1 MSAGHLIVSC
11 AGMSF
16 ALAIEGVIEVLQMVA
31 PMSRLPRAPRYCIG
45 AVNYH
50 GRLVP
55 LLDLGARLGLCSPR
69 TVNELV
75 DGRIVLCEDRDGLL
89 GYAVDDVSELTDR
102 QPTAIANDSHRFGG
116 LVTGAVHWQDHGTAL
131 VLDLRPGVVLPLV
144 AGERLRRLV
153 ADMEAASRR
162 STASVAPPPA
172 SPSTSS
178 GGRS

>member
-16 ALAIEGVIEVLQMVA
+16 ALAIERVLEVLQMVA
-31 PMSRLPRAPRYCIG
+31 PMARLPRAPRYCIG
-45 AVNYH
+45 AVDYH
-50 GRLVP
+50 GRMVP

-69 TVNELV
+69 LVDELI

-116 LVTGAVHWQDHGTAL
+116 LVTGAVHWQERATAL
-131 VLDLRPGVVLPLV
+131 VLDLRPGMVLPMV

-153 ADMEAASRR
+153 SELEAASRR
-162 STASVAPPPA
+162 SAASVPPPA
-172 SPSTSS
+172 SPPNSS
-178 GGRS
+178 GSRS